1 PAPARL
7 PPAHPQGPGGHRG
20 RLRPPRP
27 DASPRHRRGAQPRV
41 PLCRGPRGVGLP
53 PHRQPSEVLNTMEG
67 SGSLV
72 FLVLMVG
79 VFYFLLIRPQQRRMK
94 ALQSLQSS
102 LQLGDEIVT
111 SAGFFGTI
119 RRFDGEV
126 VTIELSPGVE
136 ARVNRRAISGKVT
149 PEPAG
154 EVAEVVDEEEE
165 RPER

>member
-1 PAPARL
+1 M
-7 PPAHPQGPGGHRG
+7 G
-20 RLRPPRP
+20 
-27 DASPRHRRGAQPRV
+27 
-41 PLCRGPRGVGLP
+41 
-53 PHRQPSEVLNTMEG
+53 EG
-67 SGSLV
+67 SGSLI

-102 LQLGDEIVT
+102 LQLGDEIIT
-111 SAGFFGTI
+111 TAGFFGTI

-136 ARVNRRAISGKVT
+136 ARVNRRAISGKVN
-149 PEPAG
+149 PESAG
-154 EVAEVVDEEEE
+154 GTIEALDEEEEEE

>member
-1 PAPARL
+1 
-7 PPAHPQGPGGHRG
+7 
-20 RLRPPRP
+20 
-27 DASPRHRRGAQPRV
+27 
-41 PLCRGPRGVGLP
+41 
-53 PHRQPSEVLNTMEG
+53 MEG
-67 SGSLV
+67 SGSLI

-102 LQLGDEIVT
+102 LQLGDEIIT

-136 ARVNRRAISGKVT
+136 ARVNRRAISGRVN
-149 PEPAG
+149 PASDG
-154 EVAEVVDEEEE
+154 ELDEVADEEE